1 MLIGLNS
8 ERTLIDDIF
17 QGAKANSS
25 REKKTPASEGFPSSD
40 RIYVRC
46 RVRPDSGTR
55 AAGSF
60 ADKDL
65 PRRETCHPPMA
76 P

>member
-1 MLIGLNS
+1 MIV
-8 ERTLIDDIF
+8 F

-25 REKKTPASEGFPSSD
+25 RKQKHQPLKGFPSSD
-40 RIYVRC
+40 RIYLRC
-46 RVRPDSGTR
+46 RIRPDSGTR

-65 PRRETCHPPMA
+65 PR
-76 P
+76 